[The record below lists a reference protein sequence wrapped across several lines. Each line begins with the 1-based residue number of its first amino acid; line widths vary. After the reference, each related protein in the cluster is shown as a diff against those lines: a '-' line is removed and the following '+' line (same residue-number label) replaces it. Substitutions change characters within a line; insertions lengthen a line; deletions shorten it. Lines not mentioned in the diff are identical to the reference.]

1 MDIKEIERKE
11 HDEMSLCQIISG
23 CEQIVIY
30 SDGEI
35 KSYEKGADQYNDIM
49 ASWTRM
55 TDDALEMP
63 AYGVS
68 LDELTRREMTAGLWV
83 EFEFKERLA
92 RHNMPFEKLL
102 VKVEEGYRG
111 FNLIRYT
118 AEAGYSGRCFYL
130 QLNDDKNMSDFA
142 KTLKNI

>member
-1 MDIKEIERKE
+1 MDIKEIEMKE
-11 HDEMSLCQIISG
+11 GDEMSLCQIVAES
-23 CEQIVIY
+23 EQIVVY
-30 SDGEI
+30 SDGES
-35 KSYEKGADQYNDIM
+35 KTYEKGAGKYNKII
-49 ASWTRM
+49 ASWTMM

-68 LDELTRREMTAGLWV
+68 LDDLTRREMTSGLWV
-83 EFEFKERLA
+83 EFEFKEQLA
-92 RHNMPFEKLL
+92 LRNMPFEKLL
-102 VKVEEGYRG
+102 VKVEDGYRG

-130 QLNDDKNMSDFA
+130 QLNDDKTMSEFA

>member
-11 HDEMSLCQIISG
+11 GDEMSLCQIVCG
-23 CEQIVIY
+23 CEQIVVY
-30 SDGEI
+30 SDGES
-35 KSYEKGADQYNDIM
+35 KTYEKGTDKYNKII
-49 ASWTRM
+49 ASWTMM

-68 LDELTRREMTAGLWV
+68 LDDLTRREMTSGLWV
-83 EFEFKERLA
+83 EFEFKEQLA
-92 RHNMPFEKLL
+92 RRNMPFEKLL
-102 VKVEEGYRG
+102 VKVEDGYRG

-118 AEAGYSGRCFYL
+118 AEAGYSGRCYYL
-130 QLNDDKNMSDFA
+130 QLNDDKTMSEFT

>member
-1 MDIKEIERKE
+1 MDIKEIERKGR
-11 HDEMSLCQIISG
+11 DEMSLCQIVSG
-23 CEQIVIY
+23 CEQIVVY
-30 SDGEI
+30 RDGEI
-35 KSYEKGADQYNDIM
+35 KSYEKGTDQYEDII

-83 EFEFKERLA
+83 EFEFKDRLA
-92 RHNMPFEKLL
+92 RRNMPFEKLL
-102 VKVEEGYRG
+102 VKAEEGYRG

-130 QLNDDKNMSDFA
+130 QLNDDKTMSDFA

>member
-1 MDIKEIERKE
+1 MDIKEIEMKE
-11 HDEMSLCQIISG
+11 GDEMSLCQIVAES
-23 CEQIVIY
+23 EQIVVY
-30 SDGEI
+30 SDSE
-35 KSYEKGADQYNDIM
+35 SRTYEKGADKYNKII

-68 LDELTRREMTAGLWV
+68 LDDLTRREMTSGLWV
-83 EFEFKERLA
+83 EFEFKEQLA
-92 RHNMPFEKLL
+92 RRNMPFEKLL
-102 VKVEEGYRG
+102 VKVEDGYRG

-130 QLNDDKNMSDFA
+130 QLNDDKTMTEFA
-142 KTLKNI
+142 KMLKNI